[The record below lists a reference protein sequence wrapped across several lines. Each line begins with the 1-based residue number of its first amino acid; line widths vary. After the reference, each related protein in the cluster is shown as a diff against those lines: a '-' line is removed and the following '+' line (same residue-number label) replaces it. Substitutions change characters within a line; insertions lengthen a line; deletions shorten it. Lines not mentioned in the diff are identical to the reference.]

1 MQETFICRNHIRHFG
16 VLKGRSPET
25 LMLCGTFS
33 LHQAC
38 TYVEVGTR
46 APWSVTASGTCTLPS
61 PLPSPFFPISL
72 HHQASELVG
81 VQSVT
86 PLSARSSIQQEVGSI
101 PTDPRVPYVELPRG
115 GRPLLLWQW
124 TINNIG
130 VACTGNTG
138 SD

>member
-38 TYVEVGTR
+38 TYVE
-46 APWSVTASGTCTLPS
+46 
-61 PLPSPFFPISL
+61 
-72 HHQASELVG
+72 ASELEG

-86 PLSARSSIQQEVGSI
+86 PLSNRSSIQQEVGSI

-115 GRPLLLWQW
+115 GRPMLLWQW